1 MNTNTGA
8 AAAVA
13 TTPFDVIKTRMQ
25 TAPRAVGGLGGPAAG
40 PPMLTPMGVMRQV
53 YAEGG
58 ARGLFVGLGPR
69 AVRCA
74 PACAIV
80 VTSYELFKTWL

>member
-1 MNTNTGA
+1 MTAGTLAGA

-13 TTPFDVIKTRMQ
+13 TTPFDVLKTRVQ
-25 TAPRAVGGLGGPAAG
+25 TAPHTQTGAPSVH
-40 PPMLTPMGVMRQV
+40 TSIGVMKQV
-53 YAEGG
+53 YAERGVK
-58 ARGLFVGLGPR
+58 GLFVGLGPR

-80 VTSYELFKTWL
+80 VTSYELLKSWL